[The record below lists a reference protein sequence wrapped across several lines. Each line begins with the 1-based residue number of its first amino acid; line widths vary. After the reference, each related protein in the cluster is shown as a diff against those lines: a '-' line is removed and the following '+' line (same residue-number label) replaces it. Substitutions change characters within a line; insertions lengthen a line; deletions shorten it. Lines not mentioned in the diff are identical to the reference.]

1 MPGHKSSR
9 IYLIRHGHSTA
20 NAKSILAGRDPKVS
34 LTPNGTAQAES
45 LAQSLAAISFAK
57 IYSSPLPRCL
67 ETVAPIV
74 RARANAKVE
83 KLPGV
88 IEMDYGKWSGKKLK
102 ALSKLSLW
110 KTIQNRP
117 SLVRFPDGESFLEM
131 SDRAF
136 SAVRGAAIGGKNILI
151 CSHGDV
157 IKSIISSA
165 LGSNFDNFQ
174 RISVDPA
181 SISIIEINGDS
192 SRVISVNGT
201 SHLIK
206 TLSNAKSGRSSR
218 NFLLGGGSGEK
229 TK

>member
-1 MPGHKSSR
+1 
-9 IYLIRHGHSTA
+9 
-20 NAKSILAGRDPKVS
+20 
-34 LTPNGTAQAES
+34 
-45 LAQSLAAISFAK
+45 
-57 IYSSPLPRCL
+57 
-67 ETVAPIV
+67 
-74 RARANAKVE
+74 
-83 KLPGV
+83 
-88 IEMDYGKWSGKKLK
+88 MDYGKWSGKKL
-102 ALSKLSLW
+102 ATLSKLALW

-136 SAVRGAAIGGKNILI
+136 AAVRGAAIGGKDILI

-181 SISIIEINGDS
+181 SISIIEISGDS

-206 TLSNAKSGRSSR
+206 PAAKTKPGRSPR
-218 NFLLGGGSGEK
+218 NYLLGGGSGEK
-229 TK
+229 AK

>member
-1 MPGHKSSR
+1 
-9 IYLIRHGHSTA
+9 
-20 NAKSILAGRDPKVS
+20 
-34 LTPNGTAQAES
+34 
-45 LAQSLAAISFAK
+45 
-57 IYSSPLPRCL
+57 
-67 ETVAPIV
+67 
-74 RARANAKVE
+74 
-83 KLPGV
+83 
-88 IEMDYGKWSGKKLK
+88 MDYGKWSGKKLA

-136 SAVRGAAIGGKNILI
+136 AAVRGAAIGGKNILI

-181 SISIIEINGDS
+181 SISIIEISGDS

-201 SHLIK
+201 THLIK
-206 TLSNAKSGRSSR
+206 TPSKAKPGRSSR

-229 TK
+229 AK